1 MARGKAYAACHTG
14 GGGVSD
20 GRTGAYASRHMDEQL
35 LAREIPY
42 TVRRSTRARRVRVNV
57 HAHTGV
63 EVVLPERAP
72 DRAAAAAVSELR
84 PWIERRL
91 QEARDVRARI
101 AARAGTVPYLGRPL
115 ELIPQPGRT
124 RAHRSGERLLVPD
137 GDARAAIER
146 FYRRSARAEIGPR
159 LDRATALA
167 GTAYSALDI
176 RAQRTRWASC
186 SPAGRMSFN
195 WRLLLAPERVLE
207 YVVWHEVCHLEILDH
222 SPRFWSLLER
232 RWPGYREDRAWLSRH
247 GATLV
252 L

>member
-1 MARGKAYAACHTG
+1 ML
-14 GGGVSD
+14 D
-20 GRTGAYASRHMDEQL
+20 ASPTTDI
-35 LAREIPY
+35 AY
-42 TVRRSTRARRVRVNV
+42 TVRRSARARRVRVNV

-63 EVVLPERAP
+63 EVVLPARAP
-72 DRAAAAAVSELR
+72 ERAAAAAVSELR

-91 QEARDVRARI
+91 AEARAVRERI
-101 AARAGTVPYLGRPL
+101 AARAGTVPYLGESL
-115 ELIPQPGRT
+115 ELVVQPGRT
-124 RAHRSGERLLVPD
+124 RAHRRGERLVVPD
-137 GDARAAIER
+137 GDARPAIER
-146 FYRRSARAEIGPR
+146 FYRRAARAEIAPR

-167 GTAYSALDI
+167 GSAYSGLDI

-186 SPAGRMSFN
+186 SASGRMSFN

-222 SPRFWSLLER
+222 SPRFWALLER
-232 RWPGYREDRAWLSRH
+232 RCAGYREDRDWLSRH